1 MFIILLEQDPHTCE
15 HPSSFRIVPTDGWRS
30 LPFKHSLMLSSVMI
44 LQEQIIISHLL
55 PIYYTRTGGEVNMP
69 FNSTTINLILSAL
82 ITAVLSGG
90 YFFWKNSVEQESLNR
105 LKVLQLEQQLK
116 DQEKTITDLN
126 VLNKESN
133 ELISDLKNKEINLNQ
148 KLGDLKAYLNNQPK
162 DQKESSE
169 VLKRTFKELSQ

>member
-1 MFIILLEQDPHTCE
+1 
-15 HPSSFRIVPTDGWRS
+15 
-30 LPFKHSLMLSSVMI
+30 
-44 LQEQIIISHLL
+44 
-55 PIYYTRTGGEVNMP
+55 MP

-126 VLNKESN
+126 ALNKESN

-148 KLGDLKAYLNNQPK
+148 KLGDLEAYLNNQPK